1 MPWVEALSGPD
12 ELRRCIRDLVAL
24 STLPAI
30 WKDYDSNQI
39 ADSVAAA
46 LVAMVN
52 ADFIYLFIPDR
63 RGEPKV
69 ELLRAG
75 VTTSP
80 ESLESIRAVLRKEL
94 PTRAGRRQLT
104 IPNPSGK
111 GSLRL
116 ACVPIGFGGDAIIAA
131 GSSRPDFPT
140 EIELLLLKTAANEA
154 TVASQRWR
162 ANTDKHRFVSLIERS
177 SDFIGIA
184 TLDGSP
190 QYINP
195 AGLNHVGLSGME
207 LASRVS
213 ILEFIA
219 PEERPRVRDEIWPV
233 VLQNGR
239 WNGEINFRD
248 FTTEAV
254 IPFLVDWFRIDDPR
268 TGHPMNIATVSRN
281 LTAQK
286 NSEAQL
292 LKFAQIL
299 EQRVAERTAEL
310 AETNQKLVAEIAER
324 ERSDARL
331 QLLQLEI
338 FHAARVNAA
347 GHMATALA
355 HELNQ
360 PLTAAINS
368 INAARRLIGQNNLQ
382 QSRKKVS
389 DIMNEAVAQT
399 LRAGQ
404 IIRRLHV
411 FLSRGEAEK
420 RVEDV
425 VSMIEDAAELA
436 LTGVKNLGV
445 KVRFCF
451 DPNASRVLVDRIQI
465 QQVLINLMRNA
476 VEAMAASDRREIEVR
491 TSLLNNETVEIAVAD
506 SGPGLSREVADHLFE
521 PFISTKRDGMGLGL
535 SICRSIVEAHG
546 GELWTRSAMRSGTTF
561 CFTLTSVLAEGE
573 GHAG

>member
-1 MPWVEALSGPD
+1 MPWVEALSDPD

-46 LVAMVN
+46 LVTMVN
-52 ADFIYLFIPDR
+52 ADFVYLFIPGR
-63 RGEPKV
+63 RGEPEV
-69 ELLRAG
+69 EVLRAG
-75 VTTSP
+75 ETIPP
-80 ESLESIRAVLRKEL
+80 ESLEFIRTVLRKEL

-116 ACVPIGFGGDAIIAA
+116 ACVPIGFGGDAIVAA
-131 GSSRPDFPT
+131 GSGHPDFPT

-162 ANTDKHRFVSLIERS
+162 ANADKHRFVSLIERS

-184 TLDGSP
+184 TLDGTT

-195 AGLNHVGLSGME
+195 AGLNHVGINEIGR
-207 LASRVS
+207 ASPLNFFDVV
-213 ILEFIA
+213 L
-219 PEERPRVRDEIWPV
+219 PGERPRVRDEIWPIV
-233 VLQNGR
+233 MQDGR

-248 FTTEAV
+248 FTTEAA

-286 NSEAQL
+286 NSETQL
-292 LKFAQIL
+292 LKFAQTL
-299 EQRVAERTAEL
+299 NQRVAERTAEL
-310 AETNQKLVAEIAER
+310 AETNQRLVAEIAER

-347 GHMATALA
+347 GHMAAALA

-368 INAARRLIGQNNLQ
+368 VNAARRLIGRNNLQ
-382 QSRKKVS
+382 QSHDKVS
-389 DIMNEAVAQT
+389 EIMNEAVAQT

-404 IIRRLHV
+404 IIRRLHD
-411 FLSRGEAEK
+411 FLTRGDAEK

-425 VSMIEDAAELA
+425 VSMIEDAGELA
-436 LTGVKNLGV
+436 LTGVKNIGV

-491 TSLLNNETVEIAVAD
+491 TSLLNDETIEIAVAD

-521 PFISTKRDGMGLGL
+521 PFISTKRNGMGLGL

-546 GELWTRSAMRSGTTF
+546 GKLWTRSDMHSGTIF
-561 CFTLTSVLAEGE
+561 SFTLAGVVSEGE
-573 GHAG
+573 VHAG

>member
-1 MPWVEALSGPD
+1 MPWVEALSDPD

-46 LVAMVN
+46 LVTMVN
-52 ADFIYLFIPDR
+52 ADFVYLFIPGR
-63 RGEPKV
+63 RGEPEV
-69 ELLRAG
+69 EVLRAG
-75 VTTSP
+75 ETIPP
-80 ESLESIRAVLRKEL
+80 ESLEFIRTVLRKEL

-116 ACVPIGFGGDAIIAA
+116 ACVPIGFGGDAIVAA
-131 GSSRPDFPT
+131 GSGHPDFPT

-162 ANTDKHRFVSLIERS
+162 ANADKHRFVSLIERS

-184 TLDGSP
+184 TLDGTT

-195 AGLNHVGLSGME
+195 AGLNHVGINEIGR
-207 LASRVS
+207 ASPLNFFDVV
-213 ILEFIA
+213 L
-219 PEERPRVRDEIWPV
+219 PGERPRVRDEIWPIV
-233 VLQNGR
+233 MQDGR

-248 FTTEAV
+248 FTTEAA

-286 NSEAQL
+286 NSETQL
-292 LKFAQIL
+292 LKFAQTL
-299 EQRVAERTAEL
+299 NQRVAERTAEL
-310 AETNQKLVAEIAER
+310 AETNQRLVAEIAER

-347 GHMATALA
+347 GHMAAALA

-368 INAARRLIGQNNLQ
+368 VNAARRLIGRNNLQ
-382 QSRKKVS
+382 QSHDKVS
-389 DIMNEAVAQT
+389 EIMNEAVAQT

-404 IIRRLHV
+404 IIRRMHD
-411 FLSRGEAEK
+411 FLTRGDAEK

-425 VSMIEDAAELA
+425 VSMIEDAGELA
-436 LTGVKNLGV
+436 LTGVKNIGV

-491 TSLLNNETVEIAVAD
+491 TSLLNDETIEIAVAD

-521 PFISTKRDGMGLGL
+521 PFISTKRNGMGLGL

-546 GELWTRSAMRSGTTF
+546 GKLWTRSDMHSGTIF
-561 CFTLTSVLAEGE
+561 SFTLAGVVSEGE
-573 GHAG
+573 VHAG